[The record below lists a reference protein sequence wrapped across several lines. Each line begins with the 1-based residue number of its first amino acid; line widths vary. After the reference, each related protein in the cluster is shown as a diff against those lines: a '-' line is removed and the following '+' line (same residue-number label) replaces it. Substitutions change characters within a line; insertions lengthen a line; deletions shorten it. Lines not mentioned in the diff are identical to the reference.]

1 MTLHDAI
8 QADAINVF
16 ANQNDFAEPVVYYKK
31 TGKARPINAVVV
43 RDALAI
49 LPEDGDTVTP
59 VFEIH
64 VANDIV
70 EGISSEELNLGGD
83 MIAFAVRVGQAV
95 QRRTITKLLAHD
107 EGVLTLE
114 CR

>member
-1 MTLHDAI
+1 MTLHDVI
-8 QADAINVF
+8 QADAISVF
-16 ANQNDFAEPVVYYKK
+16 ANANDFAEPVVYYKK
-31 TGKARPINAVVV
+31 TGKARAINAVVV

-64 VANDIV
+64 VANDIDK
-70 EGISSEELNLGGD
+70 GISSEELNLGGD
-83 MIAFAVRVGQAV
+83 MIQFAPRVGQAV
-95 QRRTITKLLAHD
+95 QRRTITKLLQHD
-107 EGVLTLE
+107 EGMLVLE

>member
-1 MTLHDAI
+1 MTLHDMI

-16 ANQNDFAEPVVYYKK
+16 ANPNDFAEPVTYYKK
-31 TGKARPINAVVV
+31 TGKARAIFMVVI

-59 VFEIH
+59 VFELH
-64 VANDIV
+64 GANDIV
-70 EGISSEELNLGGD
+70 KGISSEELNLGGD
-83 MIAFAVRVGQAV
+83 MIAFAPRVGQPV

-107 EGVLTLE
+107 EGGITLE

>member
-1 MTLHDAI
+1 MSLHDAI

-16 ANQNDFAEPVVYYKK
+16 ANPNDFAEPVVYYKK
-31 TGKARPINAVVV
+31 TGKARAINAVVV

-95 QRRTITKLLAHD
+95 QRRTITKLLAQD
-107 EGVLTLE
+107 EGMLTLE

>member
-1 MTLHDAI
+1 MTLHDTI
-8 QADAINVF
+8 IEDANKVF
-16 ANQNDFAEPVVYYKK
+16 ANPQDFAESIVYYKRNGRSRK
-31 TGKARPINAVVV
+31 INAVVI
-43 RDALAI
+43 REALAI

-95 QRRTITKLLAHD
+95 ERREIIRLLGHD
-107 EGVLTLE
+107 EGMLYLQ

>member
-1 MTLHDAI
+1 MSLHDLI

-16 ANQNDFAEPVVYYKK
+16 ANANDFAEPVVYYKK

-64 VANDIV
+64 AANDIV
-70 EGISSEELNLGGD
+70 KGISSEELNLGGD
-83 MIAFAVRVGQAV
+83 MIAFAVRVGQPV
-95 QRRTITKLLAHD
+95 ERREIIRLLGHD
-107 EGVLTLE
+107 EGMLHLQ

>member
-1 MTLHDAI
+1 MSLHDTI

-16 ANQNDFAEPVVYYKK
+16 ANPNDFAEPVVYYKK
-31 TGKARPINAVVV
+31 TGKARAIFMVVV

-59 VFEIH
+59 VFELH
-64 VANDIV
+64 GANDIV
-70 EGISSEELNLGGD
+70 KGISSEELNLGGD
-83 MIAFAVRVGQAV
+83 MIAFAVRVGQPV
-95 QRRTITKLLAHD
+95 QRRTITKLLDHD
-107 EGVLTLE
+107 EGGITLE